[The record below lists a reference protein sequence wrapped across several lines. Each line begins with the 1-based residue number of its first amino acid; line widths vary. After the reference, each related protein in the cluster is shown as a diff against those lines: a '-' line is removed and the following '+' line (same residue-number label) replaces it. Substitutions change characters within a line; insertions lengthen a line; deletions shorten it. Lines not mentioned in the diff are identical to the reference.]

1 MALFKKKYNR
11 ERDYL
16 RKCFDPISCEYYY
29 VKVMDGQEKRLLFD
43 ELDIKTKKELLKDN
57 KNLLTNK
64 ELLNKEIDDYKKR
77 ERYKYLKSIGYV
89 CSSFQVMGEANG
101 TMSDDMRDYLDE
113 LLNEDNVLIG
123 IHRVGSYFNQN
134 DLNDIFENGLKMTG
148 HLGGAVSTSTE
159 LGHNVSYY
167 ESNKTIETELMYAN
181 LFKDSV
187 GSILIKIPDSV
198 LESGEDI
205 FVFDGIGNRL
215 NPKYIIGYVPLYEN
229 HHIENIVFNPK
240 FYENDKKIDSGKKV

>member
-11 ERDYL
+11 ENDYL
-16 RKCFDPISCEYYY
+16 RRCFDPITCEYYY
-29 VKVMDGQEKRLLFD
+29 VKLIAGQEKRLLFD

-64 ELLNKEIDDYKKR
+64 QLLNTEIDNYNKKVR
-77 ERYKYLKSIGYV
+77 FEYLKSIGYT
-89 CSSFQVMGEANG
+89 CSSFQVMGEVHG

-134 DLNDIFENGLKMTG
+134 DLDDIFEDGLKMTG

-159 LGHNVSYY
+159 LGQNVSYY
-167 ESNKTIETELMYAN
+167 ESNKIIETELMYAN
-181 LFKDSV
+181 LYKDSV

-205 FVFDGIGNRL
+205 FLFDGTTNRL

-240 FYENDKKIDSGKKV
+240 FYESDKKNDLDRQK